1 MPTDQR
7 VLGINIGRSVPPQPL
22 ARFPLA
28 VCDRTSIDRGD
39 LEYDLNPNA
48 KPRPFNAHYGK
59 PNDAQRWHP
68 PARIPGEPRRA
79 ARHAGGP
86 SAFRRRRVHYSIQR
100 MASCSAQHCVLRY
113 PFPDRKVCRNVKASR
128 YVFSRTCLCP
138 SREPP
143 QRRRSTRQGHN
154 MRGTALAFV
163 GSAVPVNAGRRP
175 APQGCSIRAA
185 TPSWGPAP
193 NLPGRQVSYA
203 RTPGR
208 KSPDRG
214 RQTGQAGGEDGS
226 AGQRR

>member
-1 MPTDQR
+1 MARRPASPGSRAGRRGMRAGRPRSRRGPTPR
-7 VLGINIGRSVPPQPL
+7 LVPSRPRS
-22 ARFPLA
+22 
-28 VCDRTSIDRGD
+28 
-39 LEYDLNPNA
+39 
-48 KPRPFNAHYGK
+48 
-59 PNDAQRWHP
+59 DA
-68 PARIPGEPRRA
+68 
-79 ARHAGGP
+79 AG
-86 SAFRRRRVHYSIQR
+86 FTTRIQR

-203 RTPGR
+203 KAPGR

>member
-7 VLGINIGRSVPPQPL
+7 VLGINIGRSVPPEPL

-86 SAFRRRRVHYSIQR
+86 PALPAGTNAAPCSFASAFRRRRIHYSHPTDGELF
-100 MASCSAQHCVLRY
+100 C
-113 PFPDRKVCRNVKASR
+113 P
-128 YVFSRTCLCP
+128 TLC
-138 SREPP
+138 
-143 QRRRSTRQGHN
+143 T
-154 MRGTALAFV
+154 
-163 GSAVPVNAGRRP
+163 AVPIPGSEGLQERESVEVRFFA
-175 APQGCSIRAA
+175 
-185 TPSWGPAP
+185 
-193 NLPGRQVSYA
+193 NLPL
-203 RTPGR
+203 P
-208 KSPDRG
+208 
-214 RQTGQAGGEDGS
+214 E
-226 AGQRR
+226 